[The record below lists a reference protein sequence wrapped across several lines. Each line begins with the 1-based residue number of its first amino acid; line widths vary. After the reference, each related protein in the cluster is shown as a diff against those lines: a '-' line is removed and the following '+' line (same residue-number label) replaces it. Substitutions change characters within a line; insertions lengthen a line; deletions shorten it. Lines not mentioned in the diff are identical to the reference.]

1 MNNQWRDNAN
11 LMVVWADGTYDSKR
25 SCDECGLEACKNVVH
40 RDAYKEVGSVALEVK
55 DAEAAGLSYWDFMH
69 SNQPLGGKFDFDGEL
84 VVKEYFTA
92 NPDGLAEPAA
102 RGSGIT
108 EEQHILAQ
116 EAYDRLSPQQQKVWD
131 LVMRQQMS
139 LTDAAESLGVRTQTA
154 EVHLNRAKASVTAFL
169 RSKTEC

>member
-25 SCDECGLEACKNVVH
+25 SCDECGLDNCHNVIH
-40 RDAYKEVGSVALEVK
+40 KDMYKEIGTTVLETQE
-55 DAEAAGLSYWDFMH
+55 AEVNALSYWDYMH

-92 NPDGLAEPAA
+92 NPDGLAEPVA
-102 RGSGIT
+102 RNSGIT
-108 EEQHILAQ
+108 AEQHALAQ
-116 EAYDRLSPQQQKVWD
+116 EAYEQLSPKQQEIWD
-131 LVMRQQMS
+131 LVMRQQLS
-139 LTDAAESLGVRTQTA
+139 LTDAATQMDIKKQTA
-154 EVHLNRAKASVTAFL
+154 EVHLNRAKASVTAYL